1 MSKFNKQLDSIE
13 DMQRF
18 VENFPEFRQQSGNV
32 SKHVTLM
39 SEECTA
45 QEFGSLL
52 HLSCLW
58 IIQMS
63 KLISE
68 NSLLAVS
75 QVEQEIVCG

>member
-18 VENFPEFRQQSGNV
+18 VENFPEFREQSGNV

-52 HLSCLW
+52 HLSCL
-58 IIQMS
+58 
-63 KLISE
+63 
-68 NSLLAVS
+68 
-75 QVEQEIVCG
+75 